1 MGEAFTR
8 GYTPSF
14 STTGSHGRRHRRR
27 SFVFFRG
34 YVVRGCV
41 MWIKVKETATTRDSE
56 RAEEE
61 NGSSAISLLFMTTSL
76 PEEGEEAKEG
86 GSSYE

>member
-1 MGEAFTR
+1 
-8 GYTPSF
+8 
-14 STTGSHGRRHRRR
+14 
-27 SFVFFRG
+27 
-34 YVVRGCV
+34 

-76 PEEGEEAKEG
+76 PEEGEGAKEG